1 MANQVIDTNPKSS
14 ENKMIQFETVPAI
27 KLGFSAISLQEVDV
41 INKYV
46 DDNIDRLPDLS
57 HQLVGQIKQDERSAQ
72 PEFILT
78 DEVPQQLG
86 KFFIECAKTYAAE
99 HPLSQDMV
107 KNLGEK
113 EEFFV
118 KKMWSVHSYE
128 GDYNPLHEHGTVSG
142 RGVSMIMYLKL
153 PPQVAKLAE
162 GMNEGTLPPQ
172 HSTSGST
179 DGLTQFVWGSSS
191 MYDAPRFKHAPFA
204 HVAPEVGKVVI
215 FPIWLLHQ
223 VSPFWGPGERRTM
236 SCNIDIINS
245 PSKSQ
250 LEELSKQESESY
262 YLGEVSNV

>member
-1 MANQVIDTNPKSS
+1 MVNQLIDTKPKAS
-14 ENKMIQFETVPAI
+14 ENKMVHFETVPAI
-27 KLGFSAISLQEVDV
+27 KLGFAAISLPEVDV

-57 HQLVGQIKQDERSAQ
+57 HQLVGQIKQDKRSAQ
-72 PEFILT
+72 PEFILS

-99 HPLSQDMV
+99 HPLTDSMK
-107 KNLGEK
+107 KNIGEK
-113 EEFFV
+113 EDYII
-118 KKMWSVHSYE
+118 KKMWSIHSYA

-153 PPQVAKLAE
+153 PPQIAELAKNMA
-162 GMNEGTLPPQ
+162 GNVMPTQ
-172 HSTSGST
+172 HNKSGST

-245 PSKSQ
+245 PSDSQ
-250 LEELSKQESESY
+250 LKARPQHEYLS
-262 YLGEVSNV
+262 EVSNV

>member
-1 MANQVIDTNPKSS
+1 MEMANQIIDTKPTVS
-14 ENKMIQFETVPAI
+14 ENKMVHFETVPAI
-27 KLGFSAISLQEVDV
+27 KLGFSAISLQEVNV

-57 HQLVGQIKQDERSAQ
+57 HQLVGQIKQNERSAQ

-86 KFFIECAKTYAAE
+86 KFFIECAKAYAAE
-99 HPLSQDMV
+99 HPLSLDM
-107 KNLGEK
+107 KRNLGEK
-113 EEFFV
+113 EEYVV

-142 RGVSMIMYLKL
+142 RGVSMILYLKL

-162 GMNEGTLPPQ
+162 GMNSGTLPPQ
-172 HSTSGST
+172 QGKSGST

-191 MYDAPRFKHAPFA
+191 MYDAPRFKHSPFA
-204 HVAPEVGKVVI
+204 HVAPEVGKLVI

-236 SCNIDIINS
+236 SCNIDIING
-245 PSKSQ
+245 PSDRQ
-250 LEELSKQESESY
+250 LKEADSS
-262 YLGEVSNV
+262 

>member
-1 MANQVIDTNPKSS
+1 MANQLIDTEPKTS
-14 ENKMIQFETVPAI
+14 ENKMLHMETVPAI
-27 KLGFSAISLQEVDV
+27 KLGFSAISLKEVDIV
-41 INKYV
+41 NKYV
-46 DDNIDRLPDLS
+46 DDNLHRLPDLS

-78 DEVPQQLG
+78 DEVPKQLG
-86 KFFIECAKTYAAE
+86 NFFIECAKAYADE
-99 HPLSQDMV
+99 HPLTDDM
-107 KNLGEK
+107 KRNLGEK
-113 EEFFV
+113 ETYNI

-142 RGVSMIMYLKL
+142 RGVSMILYLKL

-162 GMNEGTLPPQ
+162 GMNSGTLPAQ
-172 HSTSGST
+172 HSASGST
-179 DGLTQFVWGSSS
+179 DGLTQFVWSSSS

-204 HVAPEVGKVVI
+204 HVAPEVGKMVV

-245 PSKSQ
+245 PSDEQIKEMNNS
-250 LEELSKQESESY
+250 
-262 YLGEVSNV
+262 